1 MADTDTQEYD
11 GSVPLRGMR
20 EQFAKI
26 VAANETN
33 HTEAARRAGYK
44 SFKGLK
50 RYAYE
55 LATCNPQ
62 VRARIA
68 FLQAKMAE
76 KFDVNRETATKT
88 LLEHAQRCLEAGDN
102 RTYLATMS
110 ELYSICGLKSLKV
123 EQVTSEEQQRL
134 DSIRAAE
141 ARRIAAIALKEK
153 IHQPVGALDR
163 WSNGKNSDISS
174 ESEESGSLSGQ

>member
-1 MADTDTQEYD
+1 MADTTEQEYD

-20 EQFAKI
+20 EQFARI

-33 HTEAARRAGYK
+33 HTEAARQAG
-44 SFKGLK
+44 FKNFRGLR
-50 RYAYE
+50 RYAHR
-55 LATCNPQ
+55 LTTDSK
-62 VRARIA
+62 VKARIA
-68 FLQAKMAE
+68 YFQAKMAE

-110 ELYSICGLKSLKV
+110 ELYSICGLKVQKV

-134 DSIRAAE
+134 DAIRAAE
-141 ARRIAAIALKEK
+141 ARRVAAIALRERVQR
-153 IHQPVGALDR
+153 QPVGALDR
-163 WSNGKNSDISS
+163 WSNGNNSDISS